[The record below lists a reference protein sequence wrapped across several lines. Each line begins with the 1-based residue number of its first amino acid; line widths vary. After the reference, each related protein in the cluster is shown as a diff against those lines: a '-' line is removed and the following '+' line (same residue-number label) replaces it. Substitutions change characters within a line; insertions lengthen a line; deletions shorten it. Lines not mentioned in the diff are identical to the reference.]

1 MITILR
7 KMGFIACEISY
18 ALAII
23 VAIILIPFALL
34 IRAAVEIRASAQHG
48 QIDHRQAKPVYS

>member
-7 KMGFIACEISY
+7 KMGFIAGEISY

-23 VAIILIPFALL
+23 AAIILMPFALL
-34 IRAAVEIRASAQHG
+34 IRAAVEVRAAVRHG
-48 QIDHRQAKPVYS
+48 QTDHRQVKPVYS

>member
-1 MITILR
+1 MIAILR

-23 VAIILIPFALL
+23 VAIMLIPFALVM
-34 IRAAVEIRASAQHG
+34 RAAVEIGAAAGRC
-48 QIDHRQAKPVYS
+48 QITHRQTKPVCS